1 MQADLKTMID
11 ACARRGACGV
21 VVLSLLLGGC
31 HARLGR
37 ERAAAGM
44 GGSNDPEQYKV
55 QVLAFD
61 PAPEVAGAQSLPEPA
76 ADIQPVFEP
85 AADIQPVSE
94 PAANIQPVS
103 EPAANIQP
111 VSVSDGVRAHA
122 NYAELRPGLVVN
134 VSVVVGGKKVIE
146 EVGRRISESNTLS
159 LPLLETIAVEKM
171 TLERLSERLTQ
182 GYREFYVNPQVMVEF
197 VRDDNREGI
206 SPWGYVTVLGRVK
219 RPGQVSIPPTRD
231 MTLSGAIQQ
240 AGGLDTSAK
249 DTAIRITR
257 RTVSGQTE
265 TVEINLRSV
274 GARGRVDHDIV
285 LLPEDVVFVP
295 ELVF

>member
-1 MQADLKTMID
+1 MENGKLANLMQADLKTMID

-44 GGSNDPEQYKV
+44 GGSNDPEQYEV

-61 PAPEVAGAQSLPEPA
+61 PAPEVAGAQPLP
-76 ADIQPVFEP
+76 EP

-103 EPAANIQP
+103 EPAADIQP

-159 LPLLETIAVEKM
+159 LPLLETISVEKM
-171 TLERLSERLTQ
+171 TLDRLSERLTQ
-182 GYREFYVNPQVMVEF
+182 SYRDYYVNPQVMVEF

-265 TVEINLRSV
+265 TYEINLRSV

>member
-1 MQADLKTMID
+1 
-11 ACARRGACGV
+11 
-21 VVLSLLLGGC
+21 
-31 HARLGR
+31 
-37 ERAAAGM
+37 
-44 GGSNDPEQYKV
+44 
-55 QVLAFD
+55 
-61 PAPEVAGAQSLPEPA
+61 
-76 ADIQPVFEP
+76 
-85 AADIQPVSE
+85 
-94 PAANIQPVS
+94 
-103 EPAANIQP
+103 
-111 VSVSDGVRAHA
+111 
-122 NYAELRPGLVVN
+122 LRPGLVVN

-159 LPLLETIAVEKM
+159 LPLLETISVEKM
-171 TLERLSERLTQ
+171 TLDRLSERLTQ
-182 GYREFYVNPQVMVEF
+182 SYRDYYVNPQVMVEF

-265 TVEINLRSV
+265 TYEINLRSV

>member
-1 MQADLKTMID
+1 MENGELANLMQADLKTMID

-44 GGSNDPEQYKV
+44 GGSNEPEQYEV

-61 PAPEVAGAQSLPEPA
+61 PAPEVAGEPPLP
-76 ADIQPVFEP
+76 EP

-94 PAANIQPVS
+94 PAADIHPVS
-103 EPAANIQP
+103 A
-111 VSVSDGVRAHA
+111 SDGVRAHA

-159 LPLLETIAVEKM
+159 LPLLETISVEKM

-182 GYREFYVNPQVMVEF
+182 GYRDYYVNPQVMVEF

-265 TVEINLRSV
+265 TYEINLRAV